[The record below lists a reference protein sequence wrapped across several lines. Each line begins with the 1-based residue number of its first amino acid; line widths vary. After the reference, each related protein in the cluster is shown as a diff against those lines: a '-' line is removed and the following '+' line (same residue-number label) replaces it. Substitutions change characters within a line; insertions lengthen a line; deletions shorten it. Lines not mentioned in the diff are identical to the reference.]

1 MDQHATHPHSV
12 KPYILVFIG
21 LGILTG
27 CTVLLSYMGLPHKTA
42 IALAIL
48 IATVKCALI
57 ATFFMHLRF
66 EKRGFVYLLLTALF
80 FVAVLLS
87 PLIQD
92 IGILN

>member
-1 MDQHATHPHSV
+1 MTNETTHAHSV

-27 CTVLLSYMGLPHKTA
+27 LTVLLSYMGLPHNIA

-48 IATVKCALI
+48 IATIKCTLI
-57 ATFFMHLRF
+57 GAFFMHLRF
-66 EKRGFVYLLLTALF
+66 ERRGFVFLIISALLL
-80 FVAVLLS
+80 VAVLIT

-92 IGILN
+92 IGSGR